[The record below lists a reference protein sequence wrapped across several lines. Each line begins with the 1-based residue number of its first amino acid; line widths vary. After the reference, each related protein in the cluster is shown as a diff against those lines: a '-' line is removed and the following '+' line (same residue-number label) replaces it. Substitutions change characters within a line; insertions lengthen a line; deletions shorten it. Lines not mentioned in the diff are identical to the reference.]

1 MFFINYIKTRQYMY
15 ACKWKPREHAKNPSF
30 CISIELI
37 AAESDLA
44 RKIEGMEKMLQK
56 KASETCKATV
66 KQDGYPPQATTMTLL
81 CTVSLQYLLRWQCG
95 ASMSEPSPV
104 AVWLVICRLAW
115 QLS

>member
-1 MFFINYIKTRQYMY
+1 MEHILDQEDKVRYMCTIKQFLIKTRQYMH

-56 KASETCKATV
+56 MYAFMKAETCKVHQWCHASTLV
-66 KQDGYPPQATTMTLL
+66 GFISSWHTTFTCLFDDI
-81 CTVSLQYLLRWQCG
+81 
-95 ASMSEPSPV
+95 
-104 AVWLVICRLAW
+104 ICNFVT
-115 QLS
+115 

>member
-56 KASETCKATV
+56 MYAFMKASETCKVHQWCHASTLV
-66 KQDGYPPQATTMTLL
+66 GFISSWHTTFTCLFDDI
-81 CTVSLQYLLRWQCG
+81 
-95 ASMSEPSPV
+95 
-104 AVWLVICRLAW
+104 ICNFVT
-115 QLS
+115 